1 MTFPEIISILI
12 IGAIAGFFS
21 GSLGIGGAIIVVPS
35 LVFIMGLN
43 MHQAQG
49 TSLAL
54 MTIPVMAVAALNY
67 YRAGNVNIKYALI
80 MVITFM
86 VGGFLSSKFS
96 LQMPASI
103 MKKIFGVII
112 LLVSLK
118 MIFSK

>member
-1 MTFPEIISILI
+1 MTVSELISILL
-12 IGAIAGFFS
+12 IGAVAGFFS

-35 LVFIMGLN
+35 LVFFMGLN

-54 MTIPVMAVAALNY
+54 MTIPVMAVATLNY
-67 YRAGNVNIKYALI
+67 YKAGNVNFKYALI
-80 MVITFM
+80 MAITFM
-86 VGGFLSSKFS
+86 IGGFIGSKFS
-96 LQMPASI
+96 LQMPAPI

-112 LLVSLK
+112 MIISIK